1 MRSSATLPPLQ
12 ALRAFEA
19 VARLMSFRAA
29 GEELLITQ
37 SAVSHH
43 IRALEDHL
51 GARLFVRKA
60 RGIEMTPEGEQYAE
74 TVRRAFAMIAT
85 GTSELKGS
93 TGKTRVRVS
102 VLPSFAAN
110 WLVPRLDRF
119 AAAHPDIE
127 LALDPTL
134 RLANLNADEAD
145 FAVRFGNGSWS
156 GVDCRPLMTERLTPV
171 ASPAL
176 LRGAPADMQ
185 PRDLL
190 GYPLLFALHPYE
202 WDVWAETVGLDLAAA
217 RIIKLTDYNVVV
229 QAAIEGKGIAIGRL
243 LLIADRLRNGAL
255 VQPCK
260 KTVTSPRVAHWLVTA
275 PRSTP
280 SEAAKAVMEWL
291 VAEAAVATKA
301 EGEYGEVLHLAR

>member
-43 IRALEDHL
+43 IRALEEHL
-51 GARLFVRKA
+51 GARLFIRKA
-60 RGIEMTPEGEQYAE
+60 RGIEMTPAGEQYFE
-74 TVRRAFAMIAT
+74 TVRRAFALIAT
-85 GTSELKGS
+85 GTGELKGRA
-93 TGKTRVRVS
+93 GKTRVRVS

-119 AAAHPDIE
+119 AAAHPEID

-134 RLANLNADEAD
+134 KLANLNADEAD
-145 FAVRFGNGSWS
+145 FAIRFGDGNWP
-156 GVDCRPLMTERLTPV
+156 GVDCQVLMTERLTPV

-176 LRGAPADMQ
+176 LRGAAADME

-190 GYPLLFALHPYE
+190 NYPLLFALHPYE
-202 WDVWAETVGLDLAAA
+202 WEVWAEAVGLDLAAA

-229 QAAIEGKGIAIGRL
+229 QAALEGKGIAIGRL
-243 LLIADRLRNGAL
+243 LLVADRLRSGAL

-275 PRSTP
+275 QRAGP
-280 SEAAKAVMEWL
+280 SDAARAVMDWL
-291 VAEAAVATKA
+291 RAEAAAAVQA
-301 EGEYGEVLHLAR
+301 EAPYGEVLKLAR